1 MHILYNLFTYL
12 LFIPYTLYWI
22 IKGIFNTSYLDR
34 LWQRFGLGYKKF
46 KRCIWI
52 HAVSVGEVQAVSPL
66 IFALLKKF
74 PQHQVVITTVTP
86 TGAQR
91 ATKLFGDT
99 VHHFY
104 IPFEFPNAIYNFLES
119 INPLVAM
126 IVETEIWPNL
136 YRGCGIRKI
145 PLILVS
151 ARISRSSMPRYRK
164 LLPLIKETLSYG
176 IVIAAQSKADANR
189 FIELGASPERTH
201 VIGNI
206 KFDVEID
213 DKLIKHGKEIRKRL
227 FRDRSVWIAAS
238 THEGEEKKILDAH
251 RILLKNFP
259 DLLLII
265 APRHPERFSKVKDLI
280 KKYSFN
286 LLSRTGFEK
295 TDRYEVFLLD
305 TMGEVTL
312 FFAASDIVFIG
323 GSLVPIGGHNIL
335 EPAIQGLPII
345 IGSYFYNSEEVVDEF
360 VEDDACL
367 VVENES
373 KLAMDISALLY
384 DSAKAESMGQKGL
397 KIVKKNKGA
406 IERLLHI
413 LESILKI

>member
-12 LFIPYTLYWI
+12 LFIPFTIYWVL
-22 IKGIFNTSYLDR
+22 KGLFNTSYLDR

-46 KRCIWI
+46 KKCIWV

-99 VHHFY
+99 VHHCY
-104 IPFEFPNAIYNFLES
+104 IPFEFPNAIYSFLES
-119 INPLVAM
+119 INPLAAM

-136 YRGCGIRKI
+136 YRGCGIRRI

-151 ARISRSSMPRYRK
+151 ARISRSSMPKYRK
-164 LLPLIKETLSYG
+164 LLPLIRETLSHG

-189 FIELGASPERTH
+189 FVELGASPERTH

-206 KFDVEID
+206 KFDIEID
-213 DKLIKHGKEIRKRL
+213 DKLIKHGKEIRKR
-227 FRDRSVWIAAS
+227 FRDRPVWIAAS
-238 THEGEEKKILDAH
+238 THEGEEKKILAAH

-265 APRHPERFSKVKDLI
+265 APRHPERFSRVKDLI
-280 KKYSFN
+280 KKSSFN
-286 LLSRTGFEK
+286 LISRSGFEK
-295 TDRYEVFLLD
+295 TDCYEVFLLD
-305 TMGEVTL
+305 SMGEVTL
-312 FFAASDIVFIG
+312 FFAASDIVFVG

-345 IGSYFYNSEEVVDEF
+345 IGPYFYNSEEVVNTF
-360 VEDDACL
+360 IEDDACV
-367 VVENES
+367 VVEDET
-373 KLAMDISALLY
+373 KLATHISALLY
-384 DSAKAESMGQKGL
+384 DSAKAKRMGQKGL
-397 KIVKKNKGA
+397 KIVRKNKGA
-406 IERLLHI
+406 IERLIHI
-413 LESILKI
+413 LNPILKI

>member
-12 LFIPYTLYWI
+12 LFIPFTLYWI

-46 KRCIWI
+46 KKCIWV

-99 VHHFY
+99 VHHCY
-104 IPFEFPNAIYNFLES
+104 IPFEFPNAIYSFLES
-119 INPLVAM
+119 INPLAAM

-151 ARISRSSMPRYRK
+151 ARISRSSMPKYRK
-164 LLPLIKETLSYG
+164 LLPLIRKTLSHG

-189 FIELGASPERTH
+189 FVELGASPERTH

-206 KFDVEID
+206 KFDIEID

-227 FRDRSVWIAAS
+227 FRDRLVWIAAS

-280 KKYSFN
+280 KKSSFN
-286 LLSRTGFEK
+286 FLSRTGFEK
-295 TDRYEVFLLD
+295 TDCYEVFLLD

-345 IGSYFYNSEEVVDEF
+345 IGPYFSNSEAVVDEF

-397 KIVKKNKGA
+397 KIVRKNKGA

-413 LESILKI
+413 LNPILKI